1 MDNLRIGELFAK
13 LKPRILDLINA
24 VGGGAGPFAPTPH
37 DLNSPHHTG
46 SVGDNQAPQFLKID
60 GTRQLVG
67 NLSVADN
74 ITIDGVDLSV
84 FKSAYDTHAG
94 LDAATAH
101 GSVGIHSHQSNPQG
115 GKLDHGLAL
124 EGLLDDDHTQYAHA
138 DGAGTRRAYEAA
150 RLNKSI
156 IAGSGLTGGGLLT
169 QDRTLSILLNS
180 AWSGLSVDGNGLRV
194 DTAASFTWTND
205 HTFRGITKTRH
216 LQPELTDTYDLGTST
231 LLWRKGWLSELDAI
245 LFAQNTV
252 TLLGGWLL
260 ITKDEGAIAADVG
273 TTDTQIDFGKTMTP
287 GDFVLFRAAGKVEY
301 MQVGSLVS
309 GTTYNVT
316 RNLDGSGADAWPAGT
331 PYAVLGQSGQGR
343 IELNAYDTP
352 RLQMIRQ
359 GATYNAQT
367 ELIRIGDL
375 NGMFGI
381 SDNKYGIGIGQY
393 GTNQNF
399 LYYTPETGLV
409 MRGRIYAEGGNISTF
424 RETFDYNNIN
434 EFIARVS
441 KLVGGTLT
449 GNAWLETTSDSVAGG
464 KVLKVG
470 DNSGNDMLWIHI
482 GQPIP
487 YNPKKLY
494 RMFVRVRRS
503 AGSGT
508 IYAGVAGVAADGVTL
523 VNVIGNNDSSNQHY
537 FCASAASPLS
547 TWTEYIGYLSGT
559 QTGGING
566 ARPDPTNPLPLH
578 QNARYFIPMILV
590 NHSSQSGIYYI
601 DEIRIDEI
609 TDTITADRIATSS
622 LSVGTKLTIGQVA
635 DGKGRLEL
643 EANSDGTGT
652 LKGIYRSGGIDTTHA
667 YFGSDGKLYAGGGN
681 VILDNNGLRLV
692 GYSVDQ
698 TSSTSIKFGAT
709 SSVVDAAIYFT
720 QDSNSTG
727 LRLISENSFYEKM
740 VQLGLFKGNDTSQIS
755 VLAESSSNTKTEIFL
770 YSSLS
775 DDYISFQIGSSYM
788 TLYKQYNNAYGTVSL
803 SSLTLNLTNLP
814 SVANPDPYG
823 NETTIFGYNRTIWI
837 ASKYATVPIGVSPP
851 WLVAPEA
858 VQFLY
863 NSWNPIINLNY
874 QMRDLGVPEG
884 QRRLLTAQTAW
895 TGHTIFGRDKTIAN
909 SLEYYGTNSTNQYFF
924 NTSPLFVSADGF
936 VFIMWFYPTSSG
948 ANRGL
953 VQNGIPT
960 VNFAAYITS
969 NGKVV
974 FEVFDTSN
982 TQRQIISTNYVTYNA
997 WNYIIYRYNRNSEM
1011 SLTLNGIKTGGG
1023 VPTLQLRAPSGDF
1036 RLGWSNYAG
1045 AMYGYLGWTACGLIW
1060 HPTDEIANWLIDIS
1074 RAWHKGGA

>member
-84 FKSAYDTHAG
+84 FKSAYDIHAG

-101 GSVGIHSHQSNPQG
+101 GSVGLHNHQSNPQG
-115 GKLDHGLAL
+115 GLLDHGLAL
-124 EGLLDDDHTQYAHA
+124 SGLLDDDHTQYAHA
-138 DGAGTRRAYEAA
+138 DGSGTRRAYEAQ

-156 IAGSGLTGGGLLT
+156 LAGNGLTGGGLLN
-169 QDRTLSILLNS
+169 QDRTLSVLLNS
-180 AWSGLSVDGNGLRV
+180 GWSGLAVDSNGLKV
-194 DTAASFTWTND
+194 DLSASFIWTNN
-205 HTFRGITKTRH
+205 HTFQGITKTRH
-216 LQPELTDTYDLGTST
+216 LQPELTDTYDLGSST

-424 RETFDYNNIN
+424 RETFDYNNID
-434 EFIARVS
+434 EFIARIS
-441 KLVGGTLT
+441 KLANGTLT

-494 RMFVRVRRS
+494 RMFVRVRRT

-508 IYAGVAGVAADGVTL
+508 FFAGVAGVAADGVTL
-523 VNVIGNNDSSNQHY
+523 VNVIGNNDYANQHY
-537 FCASAASPLS
+537 FCANNAAPLS
-547 TWTEYIGYLSGT
+547 TWTECIGYLSGT

-590 NHSSQSGIYYI
+590 NYSSQSGIYYI

-652 LKGIYRSGGIDTTHA
+652 LKGIYRSGGVDTTQA
-667 YFGSDGKLYAGGGN
+667 YFGSDGRLYAGGGN
-681 VILDNNGLRLV
+681 VILDNNGIRLV

-698 TSSTSIKFGAT
+698 NSSTSIKFGAT

-720 QDSNSTG
+720 QNSDLTG
-727 LRLISENSFYEKM
+727 LRLISGGGAYE
-740 VQLGLFKGNDTSQIS
+740 GNEEISLFKGYGFTRILIYANSSTNTETGIYLTSYP
-755 VLAESSSNTKTEIFL
+755 SSN
-770 YSSLS
+770 
-775 DDYISFQIGSSYM
+775 QIDFDVGSSRM
-788 TLYKQYNNAYGTVSL
+788 VLQKEYNSAYGKVSL

-837 ASKYATVPIGVSPP
+837 AGKYATVPIGVSPP

-858 VQFLY
+858 VQYLY
-863 NSWNPIINLNY
+863 NSWNPILNLNY
-874 QMRDLGVPEG
+874 QMRDLGVPENL
-884 QRRLLTAQTAW
+884 RKTLTAQSAW
-895 TGHTIFGRDKTIAN
+895 TGHTTFTRDKTIAN
-909 SLEYYGTNSTNQYFF
+909 YLEYYGTNSTNQYFF
-924 NTSPLFVSADGF
+924 NTSSLWVHADGF

-953 VQNGIPT
+953 VQNGIAT

-969 NGKVV
+969 AGKVA
-974 FEVFDTSN
+974 FDVFDTSN
-982 TQRQIISTNYVTYNA
+982 TQRQIMSTNYVTYNA

-1011 SLTLNGIKTGGG
+1011 SLILNGVKTSGS
-1023 VPTLQLRAPSGDF
+1023 VPTLQPRTASGDF
-1036 RLGWSNYAG
+1036 RLGWSSYAG
-1045 AMYGYLGWTACGLIW
+1045 PMHGYLGWTACGIFSQ
-1060 HPTDEIANWLIDIS
+1060 PTDEIANWLIDIS